1 MNITAVSSYLQTY
14 SKPSNIFRDY
24 SLLKLSA
31 FQQHVN
37 PQTCKFY
44 FNYPFFLMRLKSD
57 THIKTWMASSTQWR

>member
-1 MNITAVSSYLQTY
+1 MNITTVSSYLQTY
-14 SKPSNIFRDY
+14 SKPNIFRDY

-44 FNYPFFLMRLKSD
+44 FLLTFLNEILKSD
-57 THIKTWMASSTQWR
+57 THIKTWMVSSTQWR